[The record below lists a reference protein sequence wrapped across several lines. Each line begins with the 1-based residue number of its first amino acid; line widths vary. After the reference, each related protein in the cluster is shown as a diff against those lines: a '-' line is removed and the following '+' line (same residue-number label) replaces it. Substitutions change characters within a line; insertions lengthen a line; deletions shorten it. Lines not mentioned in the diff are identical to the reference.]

1 MPDLKPW
8 RTLHT
13 KLLLDCAPWLRV
25 YSEKV
30 ELPDGRVVNDYL
42 RLEQPDFVMI
52 VPVRSGGEIGLIRC
66 YKHGVGA
73 VDMQP
78 PAGYI
83 EPDEDVLITAQREL
97 LEETGCQAE
106 SCFELGSYVISG
118 NRGTGRA
125 HLYLATGCQQVV
137 EPDAGDLEEQEVV
150 WLSLEEVRRRWTDG
164 KFSQIVTAAALG
176 LALNRLGIEDIDP
189 P

>member
-8 RTLHT
+8 KTLYT
-13 KLLLDCAPWLRV
+13 KLLLDRVPWLRV

-30 ELPDGRVVNDYL
+30 ELPDGRVVDGYL
-42 RLEQPDFVMI
+42 RLEQPDFVVI
-52 VPVRSGGEIGLIRC
+52 VPIRSEREIGLIRC

-83 EPDEDVLITAQREL
+83 EADEDVMVTAQREL

-106 SCFELGSYVISG
+106 AWFELGSYVISG
-118 NRGTGRA
+118 NRGAGRA
-125 HLYLATGCQQVV
+125 HMYLATGCQQVV
-137 EPDAGDLEEQEVV
+137 EPDSGDLEEQEVI
-150 WLSLEEVRRRWTDG
+150 WLSLEEVQQRWADG
-164 KFSQIVTAAALG
+164 KFSQMATVAALG
-176 LALNRLGIEDIDP
+176 LAFNRLGMEDIDLP
-189 P
+189 

>member
-8 RTLHT
+8 KTLHT
-13 KLLLDCAPWLRV
+13 KLLLDRVPWLRV

-30 ELPDGRVVNDYL
+30 ELPDGRVVDDYL

-52 VPVRSGGEIGLIRC
+52 VPVRNECEIGLIRS

-78 PAGYI
+78 PAGYV
-83 EPDEDVLITAQREL
+83 EKGEDILTTAQREL

-106 SCFELGSYVISG
+106 AWFELGSYVISG
-118 NRGTGRA
+118 NRGTGKA
-125 HLYLATGCQQVV
+125 HLYLATGCRRVV
-137 EPDAGDLEEQEVV
+137 EPDPGDLEEQEVI
-150 WLSLEEVRRRWTDG
+150 WLSLEEVQQRWTDG
-164 KFSQIVTAAALG
+164 KFSQMATVAALG
-176 LALNRLGIEDIDP
+176 LAINRLGMEDIDLS
-189 P
+189 